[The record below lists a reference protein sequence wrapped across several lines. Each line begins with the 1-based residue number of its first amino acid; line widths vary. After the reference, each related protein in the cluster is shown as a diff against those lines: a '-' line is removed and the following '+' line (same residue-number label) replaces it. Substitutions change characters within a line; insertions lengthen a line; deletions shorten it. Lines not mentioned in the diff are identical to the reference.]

1 MAKNPISN
9 PLLPP
14 LQEALDKKRHR
25 GTGLVHRSWLLVL
38 LTILDHVQ
46 KAGAE
51 LSEDDI
57 YTYDYT
63 LQGSRG
69 ATARLVAK
77 HSFPDLGMKKE
88 GVTTRGAPGL
98 RFFKAVQGGAI
109 LKELDNGLQERFLK
123 EAIDLLRTE
132 ARKVEEQ
139 PYLELPYSAFENAGT
154 FLRALLDAAKK
165 RSQGRVEQ
173 AVVEAKLQLRFQIS
187 QRLRPIGRLVVLR
200 TFTSETIESSY
211 LRHRKTSIWRLPADW
226 PTLAI
231 PCTWS

>member
-173 AVVEAKLQLRFQIS
+173 AVVEAKLQLRFPDEVIPNLS
-187 QRLRPIGRLVVLR
+187 
-200 TFTSETIESSY
+200 FTSETIESSY